1 MSFAAHASP
10 AVIRRIRSSE
20 TALVNHLALASLWNV
35 ELQGRTLLE
44 VNAFLQRVPSLDRM
58 LARGGSYYVAEI
70 AGIVAGGGGW
80 SLMPLEARPT
90 AARHPVLSPL
100 FFTDPEEAGGGL
112 RARLLAWI
120 ESDIARA
127 GHANAHA
134 LVPLGTASA
143 YETLGY
149 RTVSV
154 QELAKGRLRV
164 AQLRK
169 MLSGELAAVA

>member
-1 MSFAAHASP
+1 MPFATNASP

-35 ELQGRTLLE
+35 EMQGRTLLE

-58 LARGGSYYVAEI
+58 LARGGTYFVTEVA
-70 AGIVAGGGGW
+70 GVVVGGGGW
-80 SLMPLEARPT
+80 SLMPLEAKPT

-100 FFTDPEEAGGGL
+100 FFIDPEEAGRGI
-112 RARLLAWI
+112 RARLLACI

-127 GHANAHA
+127 GHAHANA
-134 LVPLGTASA
+134 LVPLGSASE

-149 RTVSV
+149 RTVAV
-154 QELAKGRLRV
+154 QELAKGSLPV
-164 AQLRK
+164 ARLRK
-169 MLSGELAAVA
+169 MLAAELAAVA